1 MLYDQSEPAANT
13 EKNRFEIPVFID
25 VVSVQVG
32 LAEADIHTVIRAE
45 MRANLGNILII
56 IRTGAENQIKL
67 GFNNITMNVQNTPY
81 LIQILLLGWM
91 PIFIYK
97 INSSIKK
104 ETRLVSSLT
113 YGYYSLLHPNNIINE
128 NLI

>member
-1 MLYDQSEPAANT
+1 MLYDQSEPAVST

-67 GFNNITMNVQNTPY
+67 GFNNIYLNV
-81 LIQILLLGWM
+81 
-91 PIFIYK
+91 
-97 INSSIKK
+97 
-104 ETRLVSSLT
+104 
-113 YGYYSLLHPNNIINE
+113 
-128 NLI
+128 

>member
-67 GFNNITMNVQNTPY
+67 GFNNITLEV
-81 LIQILLLGWM
+81 
-91 PIFIYK
+91 
-97 INSSIKK
+97 
-104 ETRLVSSLT
+104 
-113 YGYYSLLHPNNIINE
+113 
-128 NLI
+128 